1 MIAIEIQEVETEEDG
16 IRSIWMQSWME
27 WFSAEWARRQGM
39 MLIWEWMWIVRIA
52 EGEVGEGEEEDV
64 VDEDERGSVLRI

>member
-1 MIAIEIQEVETEEDG
+1 
-16 IRSIWMQSWME
+16 ME

-52 EGEVGEGEEEDV
+52 EGEVGEVEEEDV
-64 VDEDERGSVLRI
+64 VDEDESGSVLRI